1 MVQLGPKHLAP
12 APDIPSDGFYGQVD
26 IFIKAA
32 DKVRFIRSETT
43 ERIIA
48 YEYIR
53 RVYDHIDYKSV
64 NRYNSWFI
72 QK

>member
-1 MVQLGPKHLAP
+1 M
-12 APDIPSDGFYGQVD
+12 VD

-53 RVYDHIDYKSV
+53 RVYDHTDHRPV